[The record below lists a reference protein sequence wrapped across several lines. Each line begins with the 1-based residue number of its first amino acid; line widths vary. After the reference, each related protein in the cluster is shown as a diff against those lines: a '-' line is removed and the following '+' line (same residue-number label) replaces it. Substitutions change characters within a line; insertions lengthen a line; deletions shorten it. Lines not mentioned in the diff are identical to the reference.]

1 MPEETFVDFYE
12 LMQISPNAEAS
23 TIQRVFRML
32 ASRYHPDNPQTG
44 DIDRFMLLNRAYRT
58 LSDAAARLDYDAE
71 YHAKRLQPLGVFGM
85 KEFELGID
93 GEANRRMGVLCLL
106 YNRRRSNPERPGLSV
121 LELETMMISPREHL
135 LFTLWYL
142 KDKNLAFMDES
153 SDMVITGLGVDH
165 VEANLPQNRILY
177 KLIKASESGRS
188 QSTEPSPMVND
199 VYEGRVVE

>member
-1 MPEETFVDFYE
+1 MPEESFVDFYE
-12 LMQISPNAEAS
+12 LMQISPNAETS

-32 ASRYHPDNPQTG
+32 ASRYHPDNPETG
-44 DIDRFMLLNRAYRT
+44 DIDRFMLLNKAYHT
-58 LSDAAARLDYDAE
+58 LSDVAARLDYDAE

-106 YNRRRSNPERPGLSV
+106 YNRRRSNPDRPGVSV
-121 LELETMMISPREHL
+121 LELETMMTSPREHL

-142 KDKNLAFMDES
+142 KDKNLALMDES

-177 KLIKASESGRS
+177 KLIKASECGRGQSS
-188 QSTEPSPMVND
+188 QVGSTFEELRASRGS
-199 VYEGRVVE
+199 E

>member
-1 MPEETFVDFYE
+1 MPEEPFVDFYE

-32 ASRYHPDNPQTG
+32 ASRYHPDNPETG
-44 DIDRFMLLNRAYRT
+44 DIDRFMLLNKAYHT

-106 YNRRRSNPERPGLSV
+106 YNRRRSNPDRPGVSV
-121 LELETMMISPREHL
+121 LELETMMTSPREHL

-142 KDKNLAFMDES
+142 KDKNLALMDES

-177 KLIKASESGRS
+177 KLIKASECGRS
-188 QSTEPSPMVND
+188 QSSQVAATFEELRANRDS
-199 VYEGRVVE
+199 E